1 MTRGSGRA
9 LRAVRAQAGGASEEG
24 DRDVV
29 KWKEQAGSRRR
40 RSAVLRVTNA
50 TCGRGAEK
58 ARLKDGQGGRV

>member
-1 MTRGSGRA
+1 MLCARK
-9 LRAVRAQAGGASEEG
+9 QDASEEG